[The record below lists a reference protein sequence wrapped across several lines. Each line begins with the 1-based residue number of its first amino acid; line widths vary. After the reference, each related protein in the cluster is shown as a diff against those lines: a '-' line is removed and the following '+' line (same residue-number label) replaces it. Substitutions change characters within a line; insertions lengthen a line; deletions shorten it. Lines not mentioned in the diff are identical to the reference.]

1 MSASATASP
10 TAAKWACDGCGMVVS
25 RMDGEHTG
33 LPEDW
38 AHAQQGLICLICR
51 RELAA
56 EEAIAAAPD
65 DCPVGTRAELRRA
78 ALIEFEV
85 RRNPDHPDGVIAR
98 TCRSSAPAVAKAR
111 QRLGLA
117 EAPPAKGRS
126 ANARQ
131 PGRR

>member
-1 MSASATASP
+1 MSATATTP
-10 TAAKWACDGCGMVVS
+10 RTAAKWACDGCGMIVS
-25 RMDGEHTG
+25 RMDGGHTG
-33 LPEDW
+33 PPDDW
-38 AHAQQGLICLICR
+38 ARAEQGLICLICR

-56 EEAIAAAPD
+56 EEAIAAAPS

-111 QRLGLA
+111 VRLGLA
-117 EAPPAKGRS
+117 EPPPAKPQA
-126 ANARQ
+126 ANARRA
-131 PGRR
+131 PRR